1 MNQGLI
7 ALIAI
12 VGLYIVIKYINQ
24 KKEEM
29 EKKKEVNKNKSSQAY
44 QEFSSIFNDTLNYQ
58 TKKEI
63 LKDELVQIEA
73 QGKKILQRT
82 KILSDEKNNEIKTL
96 EDEIEKTKERYNEQ
110 IKQHQAKLDNT
121 KKQFQSKKKQIEML
135 DDMITLQKSL
145 EE

>member
-29 EKKKEVNKNKSSQAY
+29 QKKKEVNKNKSSQAY

-96 EDEIEKTKERYNEQ
+96 EDEIEKTKDRYNEQ
-110 IKQHQAKLDNT
+110 ITQHQAKLDNT